1 MKMRE
6 IRELSTEELIA
17 KIKEEKE
24 RLAKMKLVHAVQPIE
39 NPMRIRY
46 QRKLIARLLTEL
58 NHRRQEQKQGG
69 KSQQNG

>member
-1 MKMRE
+1 MRE

-24 RLAKMKLVHAVQPIE
+24 RLVKMKLVHAVHPLE
-39 NPMRIRY
+39 NPMRIRH

-58 NHRRQEQKQGG
+58 NRRKREEQQKQSG
-69 KSQQNG
+69 KS